1 MNISGYVEIVR
12 DSRQRTA
19 GVFPLPDV
27 AACVDYAITE
37 AAEAIDAR
45 LRARR
50 NGDKRNNG
58 KDMDERAEWGQCG
71 YMIGSALMQR
81 TDWYDYGAGENQ
93 LKVSLYLT
101 LSWLANF
108 AVSCDND
115 EEDSMAA
122 LTLAMSY
129 WHTFCEYRQW
139 QPAELL
145 RETCATFEAK
155 HLASKKPFA
164 YPVLSAEEAQRQG
177 EAAT

>member
-37 AAEAIDAR
+37 AAETIDAR
-45 LRARR
+45 LRAQRA
-50 NGDKRNNG
+50 GDKRNNG
-58 KDMDERAEWGQCG
+58 KELDERREWGQAG
-71 YMIGSALMQR
+71 YMIASALMQA
-81 TDWYDYGAGENQ
+81 TNWYDYGAGENQ

-108 AVSCDND
+108 VVSCDND
-115 EEDSMAA
+115 EDDSMAA
-122 LTLAMSY
+122 LALAMSY

-139 QPAELL
+139 DAAELL
-145 RETCATFEAK
+145 RETCVAFEAK
-155 HLASKKPFA
+155 HLTAWK
-164 YPVLSAEEAQRQG
+164 YPVLSAEDAQRQG
-177 EAAT
+177 ERGEAAT